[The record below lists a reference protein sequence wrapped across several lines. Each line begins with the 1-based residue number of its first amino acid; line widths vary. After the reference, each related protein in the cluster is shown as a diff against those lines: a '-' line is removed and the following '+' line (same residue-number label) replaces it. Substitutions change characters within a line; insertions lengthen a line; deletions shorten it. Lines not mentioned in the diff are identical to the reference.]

1 MRLPVFDR
9 RRAGV
14 LLPLSALDA
23 ALGRGGRAF
32 IDWLSEAGFS
42 VWQILPVGP
51 TGADGSP
58 YWVRSDWAGNAQFLD
73 PAELPDA
80 QLPPDAQFL
89 ETSAAWLPDYA
100 LFEAL
105 TRAHGGTPFWAWPA
119 ALRDRDSGALEA
131 VRRALGAELD
141 RTAREQYAFHVQW
154 QRLRDY
160 ARSRGVRLFGDLPF
174 YVAPSSAETWT
185 HRELFQL
192 SAGGEPAAVGGVP
205 PDYFAELGQLWGN
218 PVYDWHAQ
226 RREGFAWWVARVGA
240 QLARMDLL
248 RLDHF
253 RALAAYWAVPA
264 GAPDARGGA
273 WHSAPGMEL
282 LTRLREEFS
291 DLPLAAEDLGVI
303 TPDVLALR
311 ESFGLPG
318 MRVLQFAFDGDPANP
333 HRPYLH
339 ERASVVYTGTH
350 DNDTTRGWLSGL
362 DQEEFTRV
370 ADYFALGGTPTA
382 WPMIRAAFA
391 SVARLAVI
399 PMQDLLNLP
408 STARMNR
415 PGTTEG
421 NWRWRFT
428 DKDLAR
434 LERTRLAQ
442 LRQWHLSFDRT
453 GDARQRDYSAPPAE
467 LPPSEPAISSSAST
481 I

>member
-1 MRLPVFDR
+1 VAGMRLPVFDR

-32 IDWLSEAGFS
+32 IDWLSDAGFS

-80 QLPPDAQFL
+80 HLRPDAQFL

-105 TRAHGGTPFWAWPA
+105 TRAHGGAPFWAWPA

-131 VRRALGAELD
+131 ARRELGAELD

-160 ARSRGVRLFGDLPF
+160 ARGRGVRLFGDLPF

-192 SAGGEPAAVGGVP
+192 AATGEPAAVGGVP

-253 RALAAYWAVPA
+253 RALAGYWAVPA

-350 DNDTTRGWLSGL
+350 DNDTTLGWYSHLDADGAARVNLYFGATASGMP
-362 DQEEFTRV
+362 E
-370 ADYFALGGTPTA
+370 AL
-382 WPMIRAAFA
+382 IRAALG
-391 SVARLAVI
+391 SVARLAIV
-399 PMQDLLNLP
+399 PVQDLLAL
-408 STARMNR
+408 SSEARLNT
-415 PGTTEG
+415 PGTASG
-421 NWRWRFT
+421 NWTWT
-428 DKDLAR
+428 LPPGSLGASLAR
-434 LERTRLAQ
+434 RYAGLNAVYGRA
-442 LRQWHLSFDRT
+442 
-453 GDARQRDYSAPPAE
+453 
-467 LPPSEPAISSSAST
+467 
-481 I
+481 